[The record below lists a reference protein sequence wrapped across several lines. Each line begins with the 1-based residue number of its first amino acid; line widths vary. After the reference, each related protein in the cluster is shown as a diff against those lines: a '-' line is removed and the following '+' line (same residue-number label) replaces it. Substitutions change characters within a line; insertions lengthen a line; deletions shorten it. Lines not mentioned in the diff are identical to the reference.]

1 MLKNYSYWIVTQRS
15 IVVHFSKG
23 TDAGNTRGHETILKV
38 EQHFHPYI
46 TDVDELIK
54 ELKERNSIKIKAEV
68 IPEFKLNPNQ
78 KHRDDWICPLQVV
91 HKEIVTDNATLGDG
105 YSKTLDNDTS
115 TIFQIDSRGACA

>member
-1 MLKNYSYWIVTQRS
+1 M
-15 IVVHFSKG
+15 VHFSQG

-78 KHRDDWICPLQVV
+78 STEMIEFAPSRLCTRKLSPTIQPW
-91 HKEIVTDNATLGDG
+91 VTGTPRHWTTTPIPYSRLTLGEHAHRK
-105 YSKTLDNDTS
+105 SAK
-115 TIFQIDSRGACA
+115 I

>member
-1 MLKNYSYWIVTQRS
+1 M
-15 IVVHFSKG
+15 VHFSKG

-78 KHRDDWICPLQVV
+78 STEMIEFAPSRLCTRKLSPTMQPWETGTPKRWTTARIPFSRLTPGKHV
-91 HKEIVTDNATLGDG
+91 HRKFA
-105 YSKTLDNDTS
+105 
-115 TIFQIDSRGACA
+115 